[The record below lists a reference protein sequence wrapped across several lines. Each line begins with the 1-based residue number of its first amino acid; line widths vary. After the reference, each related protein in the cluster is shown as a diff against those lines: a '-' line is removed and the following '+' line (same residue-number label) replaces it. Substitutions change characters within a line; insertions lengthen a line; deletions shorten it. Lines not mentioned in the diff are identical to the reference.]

1 MWHTCIDADL
11 PLLTLLASAALDPI
25 LLVQLSRDVAPF
37 VELAGLEYV
46 FQ

>member
-1 MWHTCIDADL
+1 VWHTCIDVNL
-11 PLLTLLASAALDPI
+11 PLLTLLAIAALDPI

>member
-1 MWHTCIDADL
+1 MWHTCIDVDL
-11 PLLTLLASAALDPI
+11 PLLTLLAIAALDPV